1 MLSIDYEAALPHLRV
16 KFAEMGLS
24 FTDGTLAHAA
34 AMGITQLV
42 WRNGPIEN
50 AHAGERGMRNGLHDG
65 VMFARNTWVFHQA
78 LEAVRST
85 DQYALL
91 SFEDRI
97 LDRSLV
103 WPGTR
108 STLSRFGY
116 GALGDIRKHAK
127 GRVNYL
133 LELEDVY
140 GQGSEDFLLLAGT
153 GALFQQDRFGM
164 PGWEPVVERIM
175 VHLEPRTDPQGYVV
189 EVRGRSCHRQAVW
202 KHSLIQQ
209 RLQAAWP
216 RSSSQQPDRMQD
228 STALVGAD
236 EPETQPRAAG
246 RG

>member
-1 MLSIDYEAALPHLRV
+1 MSIDYEAALPHLRV

-24 FTDGTLAHAA
+24 FADGTLTQAA

-50 AHAGERGMRNGLHDG
+50 AHAGERGRRNGLHDG

-103 WPGTR
+103 WPGTND
-108 STLSRFGY
+108 TLSRFGY

-133 LELEDVY
+133 LQLEDVY
-140 GQGSEDFLLLAGT
+140 GQGSEEFLLLAGT

-164 PGWEPVVERIM
+164 PGWEPVVERM
-175 VHLEPRTDPQGYVV
+175 ARRLRGEDKEFVSYLAARGGLGFEAWLATAPSLVHDDLPRVV
-189 EVRGRSCHRQAVW
+189 ESLRLAPYRLDAQVLQWFTWNPVLTHRA
-202 KHSLIQQ
+202 
-209 RLQAAWP
+209 P
-216 RSSSQQPDRMQD
+216 
-228 STALVGAD
+228 
-236 EPETQPRAAG
+236 
-246 RG
+246 